1 MKMKAEYDFSKA
13 IKNPYYNASSQ
24 ISMSLSQ
31 ETLKYFKDLAKSK
44 GVSFEEIIAALNSA
58 KPTSTISF
66 LKHKLLP
73 VNKLYK
79 NSNFN

>member
-13 IKNPYYNASSQ
+13 IKNPYYNASNQ

-44 GVSFEEIIAALNSA
+44 GVSFEEIIALFLNDCA
-58 KPTSTISF
+58 RKKLDIE
-66 LKHKLLP
+66 LKE
-73 VNKLYK
+73 VA
-79 NSNFN
+79 S